1 MTIMKTLIV
10 ANALE
15 KLMPISSLKV
25 MRVKVM
31 TSQMLSMKMKIS
43 NNGME
48 MMLKRGNISVETE
61 VAMIH
66 MKVSDLRLC

>member
-1 MTIMKTLIV
+1 MTIMKTLME
-10 ANALE
+10 AKALV

-31 TSQMLSMKMKIS
+31 TSQILRMKMRIS
-43 NNGME
+43 SSGIVMI
-48 MMLKRGNISVETE
+48 LKSGNISVETD
-61 VAMIH
+61 VAMIQ

>member
-1 MTIMKTLIV
+1 MTIMKTLME
-10 ANALE
+10 AKALE
-15 KLMPISSLKV
+15 KLIPISSLKV

-31 TSQMLSMKMKIS
+31 TSQMLSMKMRITRM
-43 NNGME
+43 GMV

-66 MKVSDLRLC
+66 VKVSDLRLC

>member
-1 MTIMKTLIV
+1 MTIMKTLME
-10 ANALE
+10 AKALV

-31 TSQMLSMKMKIS
+31 TSQILRMKMRITRMGKV
-43 NNGME
+43 
-48 MMLKRGNISVETE
+48 MMLKRGNISVETD

-66 MKVSDLRLC
+66 MKVNDLRLC